1 MGNETIDSLGASKKV
16 LPTRRSQPGERERP
30 QTRSAPSSP
39 IECPRQ
45 VFEAP
50 HQRRRLKQI
59 QSIINGHGVPLE
71 GEIIDCASDSAGESA
86 SSESVS
92 SMPVGHADEPN
103 GYAKHDIPDAQRMP
117 LEGEQVSCASGG
129 GMNTA
134 ANGHTA
140 EPSGHADGRRG
151 LTATPSMSNKEEM
164 VAVVPQTCNANAST
178 YGSAQQHMDE
188 TDGLGNQT
196 NMSSNESDTPS
207 IAYGTK
213 TASDTPRLTREPENE
228 SPDPTTLWKQVGIGD
243 ANISL
248 PRSTPFEMP
257 STPSQDATYGQPQK
271 TDGEFPT
278 KDVEGETAGG
288 DGKRS
293 SGDAVDGTTSSGDI
307 DPMRVEVA
315 MLAGDSQ
322 IACCEQNMGND
333 LPELPDPF
341 MNCQKHSCALIRPK
355 HQCGRIKPEAR
366 NVSTARKVENA
377 CQGHGNA
384 TRSTRHNR
392 EGIGTCLV
400 PTCKCWKQ
408 GERRPRGPRDEGEVQ
423 EALGHVETK
432 GRRCQT
438 DGATSSTRCN
448 SKRVETRL
456 LARDQAGQH
465 KQQMRKPSNVPG
477 PPGSHQKCPD
487 KVSGPKRRL
496 GTFKFE
502 PRDVSR
508 TRKAKTARQ
517 G

>member
-1 MGNETIDSLGASKKV
+1 
-16 LPTRRSQPGERERP
+16 
-30 QTRSAPSSP
+30 
-39 IECPRQ
+39 
-45 VFEAP
+45 
-50 HQRRRLKQI
+50 
-59 QSIINGHGVPLE
+59 
-71 GEIIDCASDSAGESA
+71 
-86 SSESVS
+86 
-92 SMPVGHADEPN
+92 MPVGHADEPN
-103 GYAKHDIPDAQRMP
+103 GYAKHNIPDAQRML

-151 LTATPSMSNKEEM
+151 LTATPSTSNKEET
-164 VAVVPQTCNANAST
+164 VAVVPQTCNANAGT

-213 TASDTPRLTREPENE
+213 TASDAQPENE
-228 SPDPTTLWKQVGIGD
+228 SPDPTTLWKRVGIGD

-307 DPMRVEVA
+307 DPMQVEVA

-333 LPELPDPF
+333 LPELPDPS

-355 HQCGRIKPEAR
+355 RQRGRIKPEAR

-384 TRSTRHNR
+384 TRSTLRNR

-400 PTCKCWKQ
+400 PTYKCWKQ
-408 GERRPRGPRDEGEVQ
+408 GERQRPTINRCNVNPNALGQPRGPRGQGKVQ
-423 EALGHVETK
+423 QALGHAETN
-432 GRRCQT
+432 GIWHQT
-438 DGATSSTRCN
+438 GDATSNARCD

-456 LARDQAGQH
+456 LAGDQDGQR
-465 KQQMRKPSNVPG
+465 KQQRRKPSDIPG

-508 TRKAKTARQ
+508 TRKAETARQ
-517 G
+517 GRGDAKRPILHHREGIGTCPDLTAKFRKPTVYFPKPTDYRYTPETVGTAPSVAINEDTTR

>member
-1 MGNETIDSLGASKKV
+1 
-16 LPTRRSQPGERERP
+16 
-30 QTRSAPSSP
+30 
-39 IECPRQ
+39 
-45 VFEAP
+45 
-50 HQRRRLKQI
+50 
-59 QSIINGHGVPLE
+59 
-71 GEIIDCASDSAGESA
+71 
-86 SSESVS
+86 
-92 SMPVGHADEPN
+92 
-103 GYAKHDIPDAQRMP
+103 
-117 LEGEQVSCASGG
+117 
-129 GMNTA
+129 
-134 ANGHTA
+134 
-140 EPSGHADGRRG
+140 
-151 LTATPSMSNKEEM
+151 MSNKEET
-164 VAVVPQTCNANAST
+164 VAVVPQTCNANAGT

-213 TASDTPRLTREPENE
+213 TASDARQNVRTCQTELDSPREPENE
-228 SPDPTTLWKQVGIGD
+228 SPDPTTLWKRVGIGD

-322 IACCEQNMGND
+322 IACCDQNSCSD
-333 LPELPDPF
+333 LPESPGPS
-341 MNCQKHSCALIRPK
+341 MNSRKHSRALIRLK
-355 HQCGRIKPEAR
+355 RRRGRIKSEAR
-366 NVSTARKVENA
+366 NVSTTRKVKNA
-377 CQGHGNA
+377 CQEHGNA
-384 TRSTRHNR
+384 MRSTLRNR

-400 PTCKCWKQ
+400 PTYKCWKQ
-408 GERRPRGPRDEGEVQ
+408 GERQRPTRNRCNVNPNALRQPRGPRGQGKVQ
-423 EALGHVETK
+423 QALGHAETN
-432 GRRCQT
+432 GIWHQT
-438 DGATSSTRCN
+438 GDATSNARCD

-456 LARDQAGQH
+456 LAGDQDGQR
-465 KQQMRKPSNVPG
+465 KQQRRKPSNIPG
-477 PPGSHQKCPD
+477 PPASHQKCPD

-508 TRKAKTARQ
+508 TRKAETARQ
-517 G
+517 GRGDAKRPILHHREGIGTCPDLTAKFRKPTVYFPKPRYHKQHTSETVQRPCNGLQALQSTK